1 MGEQVSYSLSE
12 AVAENTSGISGNRI
26 SPFFTRDFEGFD
38 INKETDWLLAENLIK
53 DSKVTLPNIKHTSF
67 RG

>member
-26 SPFFTRDFEGFD
+26 SPF
-38 INKETDWLLAENLIK
+38 LLEILRVLI
-53 DSKVTLPNIKHTSF
+53 
-67 RG
+67 